1 MCRMAGYVGP
11 PAPLSLLLADTPH
24 SLYQQ
29 AFRPRLLDESSVN
42 VDGTGVVWWPPGE
55 REPIRY
61 ATELPP
67 WSDAN
72 LLPLAARL
80 RGGVQLAAVRSATPG
95 LPYGPGA
102 VAPFT
107 HDGLAV
113 AHNGRIE
120 NFRGP
125 IGRRLLDALPDDLFH
140 ASGTITDSVA
150 LFLTVVHHHRI
161 RPEKGLAGAVAAA
174 VLDAAKL
181 SADAGEW
188 ATLTVLASDGE
199 CVVGARTAVGA
210 PSYTLFTLD
219 GDPERPGAAL
229 VASEPLDDHAGWR
242 EVPDHHLVEVSRD
255 QVRVVPL
262 DTEPR
267 R

>member
-11 PAPLSLLLADTPH
+11 PAPLSLLLADPPH

-29 AFRPRLLDESSVN
+29 ALRPRLLDEGSVN

-55 REPIRY
+55 REPLRY

-67 WSDAN
+67 WSDPN

-80 RGGVQLAAVRSATPG
+80 RGVVQLAAVRSATPG
-95 LPYGPGA
+95 MPYGPGA

-107 HDGLAV
+107 HDGLAL

-120 NFRGP
+120 NFRGAL
-125 IGRRLLDALPDDLFH
+125 GRRLLDALPDDLFG
-140 ASGTITDSVA
+140 AGGTMTDSVA
-150 LFLTVVHHHRI
+150 LFLTMVHHHRT
-161 RPEKGLAGAVAAA
+161 RPEAGLAGAVAGA

-181 SADAGEW
+181 TADAGEW

-199 CVVGARTAVGA
+199 RVVGVRTAVSA
-210 PSYTLFTLD
+210 PSYALFTLD

-229 VASEPLDDHAGWR
+229 VASEPIDDHGGWR
-242 EVPDHHLVEVSRD
+242 EVPDHHLVELTRD

-262 DTEPR
+262 DTELR